1 MTTSLP
7 SRCLVLQS
15 TMPRQVFRILQ
26 LLALGVLALMSRS
39 RQTSLLGLISLT
51 LLLLGVN
58 NRYVIC

>member
-1 MTTSLP
+1 
-7 SRCLVLQS
+7 
-15 TMPRQVFRILQ
+15 MPRQVFRILQ